1 VDWGLNAV
9 EDGLVTCDYA
19 EARTE
24 CDNNVE
30 VAKIA
35 KNFFEAGLPPGDPL
49 LLDPRGIRGEAHR
62 TFLLP

>member
-1 VDWGLNAV
+1 V

-19 EARTE
+19 VIRGGENDKF
-24 CDNNVE
+24 DNNVE
-30 VAKIA
+30 VTKVA

-62 TFLLP
+62 AFLP